1 MTHSLKVEARSGTR
15 DLLASPF
22 ALQLSAR
29 YVWFMR
35 SIFRG
40 IVVLGGGLGLAGV
53 ATPSAEVGITL
64 SIIVLGAAVAFNTRS
79 PVAAAMGLLGICAMF
94 HGHADG
100 TEMPGGVSS
109 VIYALGFIA
118 AVVLLHALGEAFA
131 RAIVSIDGGHGPIA
145 TRTDSGFTAFS
156 GLGVGAG
163 VL

>member
-1 MTHSLKVEARSGTR
+1 MI
-15 DLLASPF
+15 LLASLF

-29 YVWFMR
+29 SVWFMR

-53 ATPSAEVGITL
+53 AAPLVEVGITL
-64 SIIVLGAAVAFNTRS
+64 SIIVLGLVVAFNTRS
-79 PVAAAMGLLGICAMF
+79 PVAAAMGLLGIFALF
-94 HGHADG
+94 HGRADG
-100 TEMPGGVSS
+100 TEMPGGLSS

-118 AVVLLHALGEAFA
+118 GVILLHALGEAFA
-131 RAIVSIDGGHGPIA
+131 RAIVSIDDGHGPIA
-145 TRTDSGFTAFS
+145 TRTDCGFTAFS